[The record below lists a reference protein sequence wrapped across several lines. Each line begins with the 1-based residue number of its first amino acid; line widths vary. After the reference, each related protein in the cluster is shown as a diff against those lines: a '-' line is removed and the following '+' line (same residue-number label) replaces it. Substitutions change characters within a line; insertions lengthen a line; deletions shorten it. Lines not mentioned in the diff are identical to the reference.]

1 MDALIRSIL
10 EKVSISDLE
19 NLIEEK
25 RKMLSPKKADENDM
39 IKAYLIKNHLKYRN
53 PKILQTNKN

>member
-39 IKAYLIKNHLKYRN
+39 IKAYLIKNH
-53 PKILQTNKN
+53 